1 MANVP
6 EGFERVEDVIRNGL
20 TTTAPA
26 IALTVYHHGEQ
37 LVNRGYGYIDPES
50 RMQPLKPETL
60 FDLASL
66 TKLYTVTAFLMQVAD
81 SKITLDTSIVDIIPE
96 FGRSGPRPI
105 GETQDP
111 HTLQVLPPMPELMEF
126 SPVEPDHVTFRHLLT
141 HTSGLPPWRNLFQ
154 KISPTPPPPP
164 NQPDFMSF
172 TARQAEGIHLIS
184 HYPFVDAPGHNV
196 HYSDLGLILLG
207 EAVARLDSQPSVAEV
222 IENRIVGPSQLNR
235 TGFNPR
241 NGRECVPT
249 EYDERWRKRRCQGEV
264 HDENAAALGGVAGH
278 AGLFA
283 AADDVAC
290 FGQSWL
296 EALAGKRWLPQRLA
310 VDAVAE
316 HAVSGAE
323 RRGLGWALRTTGVS
337 SSGKYFNPNSIGH
350 TGFTGTSLWID
361 PQREVVVA
369 LLTNRVYHGRDPEA
383 IMAFRPAVHDAIAEW
398 LKF

>member
-1 MANVP
+1 MARIP
-6 EGFERVEDVIRNGL
+6 DGFDQVETVIQTGL
-20 TTTAPA
+20 ETTAPA
-26 IALTVYHHGEQ
+26 IGIVVYRNGEQ
-37 LVNRGYGYIDPES
+37 LVNRAYGFLDPES
-50 RMQPLKPETL
+50 HRRPLRTDTL

-81 SKITLDTSIVDIIPE
+81 GRVSLDTPIVEVIPE

-111 HTLQVLPPMPELMEF
+111 HTLQVLPPVPDLLAF
-126 SPVEPDHVTFRHLLT
+126 SPVDPNEITFRHLLT
-141 HTSGLPPWRNLFQ
+141 HTSGLAPWRGLFEH
-154 KISPTPPPPP
+154 IGPTPPPPD
-164 NQPDFMSF
+164 QPDVMSYS
-172 TARQAEGIHLIS
+172 ARKRKGLNLIS
-184 HYPFVDAPGHNV
+184 NYPFVDAPGHNV

-207 EAVARLDSQPSVAEV
+207 EAVARLDDQPSVAEV
-222 IENRIVGPSQLNR
+222 IDNRIVAPSQLQR

-241 NGRECVPT
+241 DPRECVPT
-249 EYDERWRKRRCQGEV
+249 EFDQRWRRRRCRGEV

-283 AADDVAC
+283 SADDVAC

-316 HAVSGAE
+316 HAVSGVE
-323 RRGLGWALRTTGVS
+323 RRGLGWALKTTGVS
-337 SSGKYFNPNSIGH
+337 SSGKHFSPNSIGH

-361 PQREVVVA
+361 PLREVVVA
-369 LLTNRVYHGRDPEA
+369 LMTNRVYHGRDPEA
-383 IMAFRPAVHDAIAEW
+383 ILSFRPAVHDAIAEW
-398 LKF
+398 LDF